1 MKQLINLTLGHFF
14 RWRNRQDSQVKLFD
28 IDYVIRLVPMG
39 LFVKIVQYPD
49 VWDNHTAT
57 QFHQA
62 IDGLIESGVNIIL
75 LDFKNVTFISS
86 SGLMA
91 IVSAF
96 RMTKAAGSKLF
107 ICSINEQVRMLFELT
122 GMDRV
127 FETFA
132 SLDEFNN
139 TLFVNK

>member
-1 MKQLINLTLGHFF
+1 MN
-14 RWRNRQDSQVKLFD
+14 
-28 IDYVIRLVPMG
+28 P
-39 LFVKIVQYPD
+39 FVKVVQYPD
-49 VWDNHTAT
+49 VWDNNTAT
-57 QFHQA
+57 QFHQV
-62 IDGLIESGVNIIL
+62 IEGLIEAGVNIIL

-91 IVSAF
+91 IVLAF
-96 RMTKAAGSKLF
+96 RMTRTAGSKLF

-132 SLDEFNN
+132 NLDEFNN
-139 TLFVNK
+139 TLSVNK